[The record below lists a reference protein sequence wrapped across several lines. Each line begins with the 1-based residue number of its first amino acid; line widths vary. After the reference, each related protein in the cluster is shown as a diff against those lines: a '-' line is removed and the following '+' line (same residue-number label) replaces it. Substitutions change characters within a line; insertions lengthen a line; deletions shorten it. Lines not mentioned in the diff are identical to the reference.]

1 MKLTELKTKISD
13 FYHKDNKHKAI
24 AIVAA
29 LVPVLLVG
37 GVSVAVALNNPP
49 APAKT
54 TNTAVT
60 STNATD
66 DEKKEDTTPEAQEQ
80 SAADATEQTEGAS
93 TDASNPSSSDTSSS
107 PSASTAPSSSSS
119 STSSNTSS
127 TTAVTATSPLPPA
140 PAGKKGHWEK
150 KLVKAAYDE
159 PVYEKVQKTRV
170 LAEGYTR
177 NEPTGRSYYKFRVDG
192 FVTFSKAEAAKHS
205 SELMNQGKSDQHTV
219 LDEVAPKYYPPVIET
234 YYEWV
239 QTGTKHHDAVY
250 ENVWIDD

>member
-1 MKLTELKTKISD
+1 MKLQDLTTKISD

-24 AIVAA
+24 AIIAA
-29 LVPVLLVG
+29 LVPILLVG

-54 TNTAVT
+54 TITT
-60 STNATD
+60 STNTTD
-66 DEKKEDTTPEAQEQ
+66 DEKKEEASETQETTTDT
-80 SAADATEQTEGAS
+80 SEQTEATNNS
-93 TDASNPSSSDTSSS
+93 ENTSSS
-107 PSASTAPSSSSS
+107 ETSSSSSASTAPSAITTSTSS
-119 STSSNTSS
+119 STSSPN
-127 TTAVTATSPLPPA
+127 AVTATSPLPPA

-150 KLVKAAYDE
+150 KKVKDAYDE

-177 NEPTGRSYYKFRVDG
+177 KEPKGRSYILFKVDG
-192 FVTFSKAEAAKHS
+192 YKAYTDDDGVAHAS
-205 SELMNQGKSDQHTV
+205 MLMNSGKSSQHSRERELIDV
-219 LDEVAPKYYPPVIET
+219 YYPPVTET